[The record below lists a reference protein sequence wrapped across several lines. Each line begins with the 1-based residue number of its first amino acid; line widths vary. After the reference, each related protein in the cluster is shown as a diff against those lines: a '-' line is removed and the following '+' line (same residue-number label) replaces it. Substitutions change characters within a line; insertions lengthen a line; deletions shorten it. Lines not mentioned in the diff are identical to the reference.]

1 MELNESAIKRKEE
14 LKMKRLIATC
24 SGLSIAVLAAG
35 LLATAAVAQEGG
47 NQSGAAQNASAQGA
61 KNKQAR
67 WEGFVTRSNRER
79 KMLTVRE
86 VNSGI
91 ERNIAYDA
99 STEWTSQAHGSKKV
113 NVIDPTQVKDHDR
126 VICLGPYDK
135 KKVLHATL
143 ISKRLTHGN
152 D

>member
-1 MELNESAIKRKEE
+1 
-14 LKMKRLIATC
+14 MKSLIATC
-24 SGLSIAVLAAG
+24 SGLSIVVLAAG
-35 LLATAAVAQEGG
+35 LLTTAVVAQEGG
-47 NQSGAAQNASAQGA
+47 NQSATQSASAQGA
-61 KNKQAR
+61 KKDKQAR
-67 WEGFVTRSNRER
+67 WEGFVTRSNTEK

-91 ERNIAYDA
+91 ERNIAYDD

-113 NVIDPTQVKDHDR
+113 NVIDPTKVKDHDR
-126 VICLGPYDK
+126 VICLGTYDK